1 MTEPRWL
8 SRSEQDTWVSFAA
21 VLELLPRELDAQLQR
36 DETLTHFDYFTLAML
51 SEAEDRTLRM
61 TALASMTNSTLPRLS
76 HVISRLEKRGYVRRE
91 QCAEDAR
98 ATNAVMTEQGWQKI
112 VQAAPGHVENVRSL
126 VFDPLT
132 AEQLR
137 NLHEISAALLRR
149 LDPEGRMMASA
160 RSSSGRE

>member
-8 SRSEQDTWVSFAA
+8 SSDEQDTWVSLAA
-21 VLELLPRELDAQLQR
+21 VLELLPRELDLQLQR
-36 DETLTHFDYFTLAML
+36 DEALTHFDYFTLAML
-51 SEAEDRTLRM
+51 SEAENRTLRM

-98 ATNAVMTEQGWQKI
+98 ATNAVMTEDGWKKI

-126 VFDPLT
+126 VFDSLT
-132 AEQLR
+132 SEQVTQ
-137 NLHEISAALLRR
+137 LHEIAAALLRR
-149 LDPEGRMMASA
+149 LDPDGRMMASA
-160 RSSSGRE
+160 RSQARHS